1 MKMSS
6 YRKINYA
13 LRPAKNI
20 ERKMLLEAFR
30 KLSFIDNLS
39 NYRYIGFGSTYF
51 TDFELFHRELNII
64 NMISIEKDEGSRP
77 RFEFNRPYSHVKIEF
92 GNSNDILPR
101 LEYKQKD
108 IIWLDYDGQLNKS
121 TLDDIDT
128 VLSNI
133 EMGSIFLLSI
143 NVELHLSLCD
153 EDKKDP
159 KKFIKKQKEYIDTI
173 NQQTGLK
180 IDISKFLEPK
190 NNIFKEWNFSKKCQN
205 IINTQIEKTIQDRNN
220 TSEDKIKYQQLFNF
234 HYNDGAKMLT
244 IGGIISDSSFDEII
258 PKCKFEELFF
268 TSSTDESFLIDTPN
282 LTYREIK
289 YLNKYISLDINKIPK
304 DGSNKKIDSIIPL
317 NDIKKFHKIYRY
329 FPTFTEANL

>member
-1 MKMSS
+1 MSS

-30 KLSFIDNLS
+30 KLSFIDELS

-51 TDFELFHRELNII
+51 TDFELFHKELNIQ
-64 NMISIEKDEGSRP
+64 NMISIEKDTGSRL
-77 RFEFNRPYSHVKIEF
+77 RFKFNRPYSHIDIKF
-92 GNSNDILPR
+92 GNSNDILPS
-101 LEYKQKD
+101 LKYDIKD
-108 IIWLDYDGQLNKS
+108 IIWLDYDGKLNKDI
-121 TLDDIDT
+121 LDDIDT

-133 EMGSIFLLSI
+133 SMGSIFLLSI

-159 KKFIKKQKEYIDTI
+159 KKTIEKQKEFLSNVNEETKL
-173 NQQTGLK
+173 N
-180 IDISKFLEPK
+180 IDISKALEPK
-190 NNIFKEWNFSKKCQN
+190 DNIFKKWNFSTKCQN
-205 IINTQIEKTIQDRNN
+205 IINEQIEKTIQDRNN
-220 TSEDKIKYQQLFNF
+220 TMKDKIKYQQLFNF

-244 IGGIISDSSFDEII
+244 IGGIISDNSFDDTIS
-258 PKCKFEELFF
+258 KCKFEELFF
-268 TSSTDESFLIDTPN
+268 TSSTDDSFLIDTPN

-289 YLNKYISLDINKIPK
+289 YLNKYISLDISKIPK
-304 DGSNKKIDSIIPL
+304 DSSGRKIDSIIPQS
-317 NDIKKFHKIYRY
+317 DIKKFHEIYRY